1 MIAVDVRARIEQSMT
16 GERAPVR
23 VDRLVEV
30 ERAVARREV
39 AQRWAREGTT
49 AAELI
54 RQSVKGGDSR

>member
-1 MIAVDVRARIEQSMT
+1 MDVRARIEQSMT
-16 GERAPVR
+16 GERAPVK
-23 VDRLVEV
+23 VDRIAEV

-54 RQSVKGGDSR
+54 RQSVNGGETR

>member
-16 GERAPVR
+16 GERAPVK
-23 VDRLVEV
+23 VDRIAEV
-30 ERAVARREV
+30 EKAVARREV
-39 AQRWAREGTT
+39 AQRWEREGTT

>member
-1 MIAVDVRARIEQSMT
+1 VIAVDVRARIEQSMT

-23 VDRLVEV
+23 VDRLDEV

-54 RQSVKGGDSR
+54 RQSVEGGETR